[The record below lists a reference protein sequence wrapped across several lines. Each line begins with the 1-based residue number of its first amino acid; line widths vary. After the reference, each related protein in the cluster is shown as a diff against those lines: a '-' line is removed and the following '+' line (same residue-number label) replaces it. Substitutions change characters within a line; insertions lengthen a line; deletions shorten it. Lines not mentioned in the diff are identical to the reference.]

1 MSVETTTRKEAAQA
15 MTALITEF
23 TFSFRSLVTIPSDIK
38 CIRTTTATS
47 ADEDMTYVADLPE
60 DPTVADILKYTVTVN
75 DDGIGGEVEV
85 AYVSTSCT
93 ITIYRETT
101 DTQGSAYEDYN
112 QFPASTVE
120 SDFDRRTM
128 VSQEIKENSDRS
140 LRLPIT
146 SSVDAE
152 LPTPEADTYL
162 GWDADAALANRKIS
176 DSSVIERASE
186 TEATTGTNNTKYMTP
201 LRTSQAIDEFALTSS
216 DIDTGGTL
224 GTSDVKVP
232 SQKAVKTYVDAVNLD
247 FVVGPASSTDSSIA
261 LFSGT
266 GGSLLTNSAITISTD
281 GTLTTDSDI
290 KIPTEKA
297 VKTYVDDSVT
307 TSFSRID
314 DDVTEQNNVSGA
326 YPSYTDCTAT
336 FKFYVPDGATTIYFN
351 AQVKSNDGAH
361 TTYLRIKV
369 EASTTSATEETMTSA
384 TYERLTVSIPVQA
397 AWEGK
402 VITVTPQLMNNYGA
416 DLSNIFGDN
425 VACIW
430 VK

>member
-224 GTSDVKVP
+224 GTSDVKVS
-232 SQKAVKTYVDAVNLD
+232 SQKAIKTYVDNVDL
-247 FVVGPASSTDSSIA
+247 VVGPASSTDSTIA

-266 GGSLLTNSAITISTD
+266 GGSLLANSAITISTD
-281 GTLTTDSDI
+281 GTLTANSDI
-290 KIPTEKA
+290 KIATEKA
-297 VKTYVDDSVT
+297 VKTYVDASADNTTTLLRTGGSGTQSTASVYDTFAALVTYEKVYIPVGT
-307 TSFSRID
+307 TLISVYVSIKLTDTPGGTTGYVRLKVGT
-314 DDVTEQNNVSGA
+314 DVGA
-326 YPSYTDCTAT
+326 Y
-336 FKFYVPDGATTIYFN
+336 ATTFLDTYAWALITLAN
-351 AQVKSNDGAH
+351 PDSGWQSIIIEGAH
-361 TTYLRIKV
+361 SNGNKSV
-369 EASTTSATEETMTSA
+369 FVNGDAVSNMVATSS
-384 TYERLTVSIPVQA
+384 
-397 AWEGK
+397 
-402 VITVTPQLMNNYGA
+402 
-416 DLSNIFGDN
+416 
-425 VACIW
+425 
-430 VK
+430 